1 MWHVFVFYSLS
12 RLLWLQIL
20 SSSSLPALPDPATTT
35 QAYFDG
41 LGRVVTPVYMLDDLV
56 GGQQLPGPALL
67 IDNIRCAV
75 AAAGALTRRLNAL
88 FTLGLRCCL
97 SRALCMHSHKLKR
110 SPAKLVL
117 HSERASSVCLHRG

>member
-1 MWHVFVFYSLS
+1 MHRIKPSCVAFLWPNVLISC
-12 RLLWLQIL
+12 LLWLQIL

-75 AAAGALTRRLNAL
+75 AAASGPAG
-88 FTLGLRCCL
+88 GL
-97 SRALCMHSHKLKR
+97 
-110 SPAKLVL
+110 
-117 HSERASSVCLHRG
+117 

>member
-1 MWHVFVFYSLS
+1 VHRIKVSCVAFLWPNVLIS

-20 SSSSLPALPDPATTT
+20 SSSSLPALPDPAATT

-75 AAAGALTRRLNAL
+75 AAGIGPAGGLYHNVRPWIQMLHARREHCVSTA
-88 FTLGLRCCL
+88 TTCT
-97 SRALCMHSHKLKR
+97 
-110 SPAKLVL
+110 
-117 HSERASSVCLHRG
+117 